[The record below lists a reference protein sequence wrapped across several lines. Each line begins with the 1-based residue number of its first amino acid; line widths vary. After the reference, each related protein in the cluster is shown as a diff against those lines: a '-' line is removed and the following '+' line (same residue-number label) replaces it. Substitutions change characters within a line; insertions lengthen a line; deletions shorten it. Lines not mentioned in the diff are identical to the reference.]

1 MLEGSHSKSLSFN
14 YAVWWE
20 DAGMQRSL
28 FTPLRPDRL
37 GSAAIL
43 LRNIRDIAIWV
54 KLGKVRNGFDFSK
67 QQLQQPESAV
77 CRRNLMGIGSQSSI
91 RKQSTPSSTSLML

>member
-1 MLEGSHSKSLSFN
+1 MLEGGRSKSLSFN
-14 YAVWWE
+14 YAVRWE
-20 DAGMQRSL
+20 DVGMKRRL

-43 LRNIRDIAIWV
+43 LRNIRDIAIWI
-54 KLGKVRNGFDFSK
+54 KLGKERNRFDFSK

-77 CRRNLMGIGSQSSI
+77 CGSNLMGVGSQSST
-91 RKQSTPSSTSLML
+91 RKQSTPSPTSLML